1 MKRTLILLPLIA
13 LALGLLLFLVRR
25 PEALSI
31 PSRTPQAAPP
41 EPETHVHRAA
51 DASPTA
57 PAPAVPGDKTGSIRF
72 TIMSGGQPVTDSKIT
87 VQRSG
92 STDFMVFGTEKDGTQ
107 LLRGL
112 PAAEYSLLVEHPKFM
127 EHSAE
132 VTLSPGQTLQVP
144 VEMRRGA
151 GVYGVVRDRAGNPL
165 PGTRVV
171 LLVNGEFPVT
181 RMGVHTDDKGYY
193 AINGVP
199 PGSFGIRFR
208 HPEHKPNDHP
218 DLQFRSAADVYEV
231 NKVLEL
237 GARVTGRVLDQ
248 PGLPIE
254 GAMVVFNNGKSA
266 GLQKTDKNGV
276 FTIGGL
282 TEEPATLNTTKPG
295 YGKVDLPGITPGGPE
310 VEIRMPQAARIAGK
324 VVVDEPPR
332 QIQVVLGRYD
342 AKTNRDVLFDSKFFP
357 DPPDGAFLYPD
368 VAPGTYSVEILIEGY
383 VANERP
389 RITVAPGQTLEGL
402 VVTFRKKV

>member
-1 MKRTLILLPLIA
+1 MKRTLILLPLVA
-13 LALGLLLFLVRR
+13 LALGLLLFLLRR

-31 PSRTPQAAPP
+31 LSRPPQAAPQQ
-41 EPETHVHRAA
+41 PETHVHGP
-51 DASPTA
+51 SQA
-57 PAPAVPGDKTGSIRF
+57 PAPAPEPVIPGDKSGSIRF
-72 TIMSGGQPVTDSKIT
+72 TIMTGGQPVTDSKIT

-92 STDFMVFGTEKDGTQ
+92 STDFMVFSTEKDGTQ
-107 LLRGL
+107 ILRGL
-112 PAAEYSLLVEHPKFM
+112 PPAEYSILVEHPKYM

-132 VTLSPGQTLQVP
+132 VTLAPGQTLQIP

-151 GVYGVVRDRAGNPL
+151 SVYGVVRDRAGNPL

-181 RMGVHTDDKGYY
+181 RMGVHTDDKGAY

-208 HPEHKPNDHP
+208 HPEHKPQDHP
-218 DLQFRSAADVYEV
+218 DLLFRSPADQYEV

-237 GARVTGRVLDQ
+237 GARVTGRVLDE

-254 GAMVVFNNGKSA
+254 GALVVFNNGKSA

-276 FTIGGL
+276 FVIPGL
-282 TEEPATLNTTKPG
+282 TEGAAPVTVTKAG
-295 YGKVDLPGITPGGPE
+295 YGKAAVPDVTPGGAD
-310 VEIRMPQAARIAGK
+310 VEIRLSAAAKISGK
-324 VVVDEPPR
+324 VVVEEPPR
-332 QIQVVLGRYD
+332 QIQVVLGRFD
-342 AKTNRDVLFDSKFFP
+342 PKTNRDVLFDSKFFP
-357 DPPDGAFLYPD
+357 DPPDGAFTYPD

-383 VANERP
+383 VANEHP
-389 RITVAPGQTLEGL
+389 RITLAPGQTLEGL
-402 VVTFRKKV
+402 VVTFRKKI